1 MKLALFI
8 SLFFF
13 FLILPTDPDLG
24 WHLKCG
30 QLFWQEQSFCSQNQF
45 SVFLPDYQWS
55 YPAWLYQSTLF
66 PLFKFFGPWSLTI
79 FSALLLTL
87 TAFFFYHA
95 LKTNHFYKILALI
108 ITLFFSWGTLSLGI
122 RSQLFGLFF
131 FSLLLYL
138 IPKKPKFIPLVML
151 IWANTHGSFI
161 LGLILILLNLFN
173 IPKKYVMLGFLAT
186 LINPFTWRIYHQA
199 WIHFAGS
206 PLSNLIAEWVPPSP
220 PIQIIITLIFLVSLI
235 PLIKFLPARPLP
247 AGRLGL
253 AWILNSLFLIL
264 GLKARRHIPFFFL
277 TTFYFLAPG
286 LPRLSKHLV
295 KTLSIIITTF
305 IFSFALISF
314 PKTINALSSWPQ
326 FKDNPMNAINF
337 LQSQPPGRIF
347 NRYEWGGL
355 FIWYLPEHQIF
366 IDGRMPTWPTP
377 SGKSPYTIYLET
389 LQTQPGWQQILQ
401 DYKINWIFISPGTFM
416 DLLLKPNP
424 EKFNW
429 REAYRD
435 DLAVIYEKI

>member
-8 SLFFF
+8 SLFLF

-30 QLFWQEQSFCSQNQF
+30 QLFWQNQSFCSQNEF
-45 SVFLPDYQWS
+45 SVFLPNYQS
-55 YPAWLYQSTLF
+55 TYPAWLYQSTLF
-66 PLFKFFGPWSLTI
+66 SLFNFFGPWSLTV
-79 FSALLLTL
+79 FNALLLTL

-95 LKTNHFYKILALI
+95 LKTNHFYKILSLI
-108 ITLFFSWGTLSLGI
+108 IILFFSWGTLSLGI
-122 RSQLFGLFF
+122 RSQLLGLFF

-138 IPKKPKFIPLVML
+138 IPKKPKFVPIIML

-161 LGLILILLNLFN
+161 LGLILILVNLLNM
-173 IPKKYVMLGFLAT
+173 PKKYIILSFLAT

-220 PIQIIITLIFLVSLI
+220 PIQILIILIFLI
-235 PLIKFLPARPLP
+235 TFT
-247 AGRLGL
+247 
-253 AWILNSLFLIL
+253 FLIIKKPKPIIPTIL
-264 GLKARRHIPFFFL
+264 TAGYMILALKARRHIPFFFL
-277 TTFYFLAPG
+277 ANFYFLAPI
-286 LPRLSKHLV
+286 LPRLSKHLT
-295 KTLSIIITTF
+295 KTLSIIATTF
-305 IFSFALISF
+305 IFSFALIRF
-314 PKTINALSSWPQ
+314 PKTISALSSWPQ

-366 IDGRMPTWPTP
+366 IDGRMPAWPTP

-389 LQTQPGWQQILQ
+389 LQTQPGWQKTLQ

-429 REAYRD
+429 QEAYRD
-435 DLAVIYEKI
+435 DTAVIYKKIQ